1 MHSKNLEA
9 LVGAA
14 ELVEVIAFELSVK
27 RSEIEPPSSAEN
39 PTQIQVQPTY
49 NLATMS
55 KQDNSGF
62 LIKLAVEVNLPV
74 GVLRCEVGAAYV
86 LKADLGFPLD
96 ADLLIEYSNEVAVMT
111 LLPFVRQHIADL
123 SQRALGFPLLMPI
136 MARGTLHFSLN
147 EQENPTQI

>member
-1 MHSKNLEA
+1 MPSKNLET

-27 RSEIEPPSSAEN
+27 RSEIESPASAEN

-74 GVLRCEVGAAYV
+74 GILRCEVGAAYV
-86 LKADLGFPLD
+86 IKTKLGFALD

-147 EQENPTQI
+147 EQENSKQS